1 MATSTANKGYVVPTV
16 GADRNQWGTQ
26 WNQNLNQLDKN
37 IGGSVN
43 PVDVSGIGDFNVS
56 AANAQIMAHVLT
68 GALTGTRNYVFPAG
82 VHGFWFISNNTSGNF
97 SLFVKSAGGGLNLE
111 ILQGNAV
118 TIWSDGVSI
127 VPAAGSSTVRQ
138 YGRFATTTN
147 QLVNLGQFA
156 QTLGSF
162 IGLPGAT
169 VSGVGFNLMCG
180 NGTTDAGGLATITF
194 PNSGFGTEC
203 SFFNVTATGN
213 AASTATVAFL
223 RGTPSKTS
231 ADIATILS
239 GGMGGP
245 AAAKTYQWF
254 AIGY

>member
-26 WNQNLNQLDKN
+26 LNQNLNQLDKN
-37 IGGSVN
+37 IGGVLN

-118 TIWSDGVSI
+118 VLWSDGVSI
-127 VPAAGSSTVRQ
+127 V
-138 YGRFATTTN
+138 
-147 QLVNLGQFA
+147 L
-156 QTLGSF
+156 LGS
-162 IGLPGAT
+162 T
-169 VSGVGFNLMCG
+169 YEQ
-180 NGTTDAGGLATITF
+180 LAAISERVMDRLREN
-194 PNSGFGTEC
+194 PNFQRPRMNYQPTSPRVLC
-203 SFFNVTATGN
+203 
-213 AASTATVAFL
+213 AS
-223 RGTPSKTS
+223 
-231 ADIATILS
+231 
-239 GGMGGP
+239 
-245 AAAKTYQWF
+245 
-254 AIGY
+254 

>member
-26 WNQNLNQLDKN
+26 LNQNLNQLDKN
-37 IGGSVN
+37 IGGVLN

-118 TIWSDGVSI
+118 VLWSDGVSI
-127 VPAAGSSTVRQ
+127 VPAVGSQLAKLFTAAATAGKQ
-138 YGRFATTTN
+138 A
-147 QLVNLGQFA
+147 VNYEQF
-156 QTLGSF
+156 
-162 IGLPGAT
+162 AT
-169 VSGVGFNLMCG
+169 VSASNWKVVLPGNLKIIGGVAQATAASVNWNYWEAFPSTPYAVMLTPSFG
-180 NGTTDAGGLATITF
+180 NGSVAANEYAPGR
-194 PNSGFGTEC
+194 
-203 SFFNVTATGN
+203 TATL
-213 AASTATVAFL
+213 FQMF
-223 RGTPSKTS
+223 TS
-231 ADIATILS
+231 AVF
-239 GGMGGP
+239 GMVYGP
-245 AAAKTYQWF
+245 AATVNYIAVGPNT
-254 AIGY
+254 